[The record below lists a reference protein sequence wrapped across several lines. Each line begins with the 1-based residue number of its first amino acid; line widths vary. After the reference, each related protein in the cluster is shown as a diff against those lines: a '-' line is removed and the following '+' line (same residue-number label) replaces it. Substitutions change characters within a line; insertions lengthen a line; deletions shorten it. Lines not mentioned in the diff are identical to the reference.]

1 MPYSSAMDVLVEM
14 TPGAGWLAREKQR
27 VVFLPRDESIDV
39 AHDVIEP
46 LLLPRDLDES
56 FATLGEWFKTDRPL
70 PPLLLIALEPSVR
83 MMSNLS
89 DGVEVVDA
97 TASSSKIARFDNPS
111 EVRNVGEAASIA
123 FGDLNV
129 EASGMLVEGV
139 VRAGGLRVHLHR
151 GWGTVGPPNTK
162 AFEKTSALSLEIEGD
177 TIVVGT
183 GLVLGRW
190 PYSHPDFDP
199 ELEPVVVSDPAVSRL
214 HAEIRPTAEGATLF
228 DRGSHNGTW
237 VVHTEQGRTSKAD
250 EGTPIEVR
258 AGDQIRLGDT
268 LIQVRQ

>member
-1 MPYSSAMDVLVEM
+1 VPYSSAMDVLVEM

-27 VVFLPRDESIDV
+27 VVFLPKVESIDV

-56 FATLGEWFKTDRPL
+56 FATLREWFETDRPL
-70 PPLLLIALEPSVR
+70 PPLILVALESSVR
-83 MMSNLS
+83 IMSNLS
-89 DGVEVVDA
+89 DGVEVVHA
-97 TASSSKIARFDNPS
+97 ANSKPQVVRFEIASEVVNVGQASSIAS
-111 EVRNVGEAASIA
+111 
-123 FGDLNV
+123 GDLSA

-151 GWGTVGPPNTK
+151 GWGTIGPPSTK
-162 AFEKTSALSLEIEGD
+162 AFEQTSTMSLEIEGD
-177 TIVVGT
+177 TVVIGT

-199 ELEPVVVSDPAVSRL
+199 VLEPVIVSDPAVSRL
-214 HAEIRPTAEGATLF
+214 HAEIRPTAEGATLI

-237 VVHTEQGRTSKAD
+237 VVHTAEGRTSKAD
-250 EGTPIEVR
+250 EGAPIEVS

-268 LIQVRQ
+268 LIQVR